1 MNASVQPFVG
11 SVTGEIREKIRGYWR
26 LRYLVLA
33 ISGIFAMGTVALA
46 VLWPPTYRTGA
57 TILIEQQEIPQD
69 LVRSAIT
76 SFADERVQI
85 ISQRVMTTQNLMSLI
100 ERYNLYPD
108 IRANKPREV
117 LLQKMRSDISMKMIS
132 ADVID
137 PRSGRPTQATIAF
150 SVSYQNRSP
159 DLTLKVANELVSL
172 YLNENLT
179 SRTQMAEQT
188 TAFFAEQ
195 AEEQQKH
202 IDELDKKLAEYK
214 EKHQDSL
221 PDLAQLNLQVS
232 DRTELDLHDAEN
244 HIAAIDSQLIL
255 LRAQLAQLNPNS
267 QVYSD
272 TGQRVMGVEDRL
284 KSLKSQLAD
293 YKAKYAPEHPDIV
306 NTEREIAGLE
316 QEAKAEGATPSM
328 AQDPSSELQR
338 KLSEAQAQLARAR
351 EKYTAEHPDVLRLTH
366 LVEELQKE
374 VSAQPPTPAG
384 PVPTDHADN
393 PVYIQVKGQ
402 LDSLIVERQAAEA
415 KRDELR
421 RKLEDYERRMAQEPV
436 VERDYRELARDLE
449 NAQLKYQQIR
459 AKQGEVQISENLE
472 EERKGER
479 FTMIEPPLPPEKP
492 VAPNR
497 LLIMIAGFVFS
508 LGAGVGTAFLK
519 EMTDPSIRGAGDV
532 RRLLMVPP
540 LAAIP
545 VIVTQRERRRRRTGV
560 ILIWIAGVLALAGA
574 VAYVNFFFAPLDV
587 LWITLQHRFGM

>member
-1 MNASVQPFVG
+1 
-11 SVTGEIREKIRGYWR
+11 
-26 LRYLVLA
+26 
-33 ISGIFAMGTVALA
+33 
-46 VLWPPTYRTGA
+46 
-57 TILIEQQEIPQD
+57 
-69 LVRSAIT
+69 
-76 SFADERVQI
+76 
-85 ISQRVMTTQNLMSLI
+85 MTTQNLMSLI

-108 IRANKPREV
+108 IRASKPREV
-117 LLQKMRSDISMKMIS
+117 LLQRMRSDISMKMIS

-150 SVSYQNRSP
+150 SVSYQNHSP
-159 DLTLKVANELVSL
+159 DLTLKVANELVTL

-188 TAFFAEQ
+188 TAFFVEQ
-195 AEEQQKH
+195 AGEQQQH
-202 IDELDKKLAEYK
+202 IDELDRKLAEYK

-244 HIAAIDSQLIL
+244 HIAALDSQLVL

-284 KSLKSQLAD
+284 KALRSELAD

-316 QEAKAEGATPSM
+316 EEEKAEAATPGPT
-328 AQDPSSELQR
+328 QDAASELAR

-351 EKYTAEHPDVLRLTH
+351 EKYTPEHPDVQRLTR
-366 LVEELQKE
+366 LVEELKKE
-374 VSAQPPTPAG
+374 LASEPAATPAARSAK
-384 PVPTDHADN
+384 TDHADN

-402 LDSLIVERQAAEA
+402 LDSLTVERQAAEV
-415 KRDELR
+415 KREELR
-421 RKLEDYERRMAQEPV
+421 RKLEDYERRLAQEPI

-472 EERKGER
+472 AERKGER

-497 LLIMIAGFVFS
+497 FLIIMAGFVFS
-508 LGAGVGTAFLK
+508 LGAGIGTAFLK
-519 EMTDPSIRGAGDV
+519 ESTDPSIRGVSDV

-545 VIVTQRERRRRRTGV
+545 PIVTQRERRGRRLRLVLGWTAA
-560 ILIWIAGVLALAGA
+560 ILALAGA
-574 VAYVNFFFAPLDV
+574 TAYVHFFIKPLDV